1 MTPQRPSVS
10 TRLRRAVHHAL
21 GRSPHVDL
29 HTWALET
36 PRLPLGHPGLRIAHM
51 TDLHVGRVTPE
62 ARLDAAV
69 EAVNALQ
76 PDVVC
81 LTGDYVSHS
90 LRYLTRLERALSR
103 LEAPAFAVYGNHDH
117 WNGAD
122 SVGRALSQA
131 GVRMLVNET
140 ARLTIRGAPWRLVGL
155 DDPVTKNHD
164 VAAAFRDP
172 DMAVPLVVLSHLA
185 EATHEFATHAPAL
198 VLSGHTHGGQVCVP
212 GYGALVTNCDLDA
225 ARVKGLS
232 THTAGGQT
240 AHLHVS
246 AGLGTSPFA
255 PYRFACRPEATLLTM
270 RPRSAV

>member
-1 MTPQRPSVS
+1 
-10 TRLRRAVHHAL
+10 
-21 GRSPHVDL
+21 
-29 HTWALET
+29 
-36 PRLPLGHPGLRIAHM
+36 M

-122 SVGRALSQA
+122 AVGRALSQA

-164 VAAAFRDP
+164 VTAAFRDP

-198 VLSGHTHGGQVCVP
+198 VLSGHTHGGQVRTGGLVDHLLRRLGHAYIIGWYTVDRVP
-212 GYGALVTNCDLDA
+212 VYVNRGLGAAVFPWRTHHAAPEVAYIEIGPYGADEAPLPSDS
-225 ARVKGLS
+225 RVSRRK
-232 THTAGGQT
+232 
-240 AHLHVS
+240 
-246 AGLGTSPFA
+246 PFDKSGVL
-255 PYRFACRPEATLLTM
+255 ED
-270 RPRSAV
+270 